1 MALIISATI
10 SSTAV
15 AHEIGHEHE
24 HVKDGWTTEAG
35 FVSDVDVK
43 AKLWNP
49 RGKSQDEINERA
61 EYVAQ
66 FFDAGRTPEDRA
78 GDEQIKQRY
87 QDAIVINSLMPSG
100 VGIQGVSEE
109 KFAEAVEKNR
119 DNGITLISTSVW
131 AFEGVNDVS
140 FEETIQKTNKVS
152 EEMDLVRVVRAEDI
166 RRAKAEDKMAI
177 MYNSQGADF
186 VEQDLEK
193 VGWAKE
199 NGIMVM
205 NFTYNNDNALA
216 GGGQSGTNAG
226 VSQLG
231 KAFIQRMNR
240 EGVIIDCSHSSNQAC
255 IDAANLSNKPVLATH
270 SNVKALRNHGRN
282 IDDEAIRA
290 IASTEGAVCSVGVGL
305 FLNEEGTAT
314 MEDIAEHVDYVGDLV
329 GRDHTCFASD
339 YSHTYQDFLKAF
351 IGVVDKYPPEKG
363 FGAPTQNAGGGDIWG
378 VARVLE
384 DKYEWSE
391 SDIRGFWVKI

>member
-1 MALIISATI
+1 MDAVKGELIGINDAKDPSG
-10 SSTAV
+10 SNYRCDDLQHCG
-15 AHEIGHEHE
+15 AHEIGHEHK
-24 HVKDGWTTEAG
+24 HVKDGWTTDAG

-87 QDAIVINSLMPSG
+87 QNAIVINSLMPSG
-100 VGIQGVSEE
+100 VGIQGVNEE

-216 GGGQSGTNAG
+216 GGGQSGANAG
-226 VSQLG
+226 VSELG
-231 KAFIQRMNR
+231 KAFIQKMNR

-255 IDAANLSNKPVLATH
+255 IDAANLSTKPVLATH

-282 IDDEAIRA
+282 IDDEVYGLSRA
-290 IASTEGAVCSVGVGL
+290 QRAQC
-305 FLNEEGTAT
+305 
-314 MEDIAEHVDYVGDLV
+314 
-329 GRDHTCFASD
+329 
-339 YSHTYQDFLKAF
+339 
-351 IGVVDKYPPEKG
+351 
-363 FGAPTQNAGGGDIWG
+363 
-378 VARVLE
+378 AR
-384 DKYEWSE
+384 
-391 SDIRGFWVKI
+391 